1 MWQSGDFLGL
11 HREGDSD
18 APIISGD
25 PVLLTCRFGC
35 DLIVDFVAA
44 QLLADCSY
52 LRLRWSE
59 FVIKTHART
68 KGYDP

>member
-1 MWQSGDFLGL
+1 
-11 HREGDSD
+11 
-18 APIISGD
+18 
-25 PVLLTCRFGC
+25 
-35 DLIVDFVAA
+35 VDFVAA